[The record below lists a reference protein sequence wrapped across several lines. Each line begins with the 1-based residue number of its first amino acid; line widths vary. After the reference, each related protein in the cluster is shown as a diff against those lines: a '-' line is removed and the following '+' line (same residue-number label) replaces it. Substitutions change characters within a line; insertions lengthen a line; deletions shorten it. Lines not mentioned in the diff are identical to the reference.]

1 MSKPRILVVDD
12 DAWILRMVTT
22 VLEKRGY
29 MVETACDGEEA
40 YEKAVESPPNLL
52 ITDVMMPNMDGW
64 SLVKALRGRPDF
76 AFVPVIFLT
85 ALGSDDD
92 RIRGFRLGADDY
104 LPKPFRFEELDL
116 RVAKTMQRMH
126 ILEAAAREQINASE
140 SDGAKSSNDDSNSP
154 DGKTKADLTGNLSQV
169 GISSLLVLM
178 EMERKTGVLT
188 VKQAG
193 EGAVTAKLFL
203 RKGSPVAA
211 EILGSEEPRNE
222 LAVYFMLE
230 WADGTFS
237 FQASE
242 VVRDAE
248 IDVST
253 TALLMEGAR
262 RIDEA
267 SL

>member
-29 MVETACDGEEA
+29 VVETACDGEEA
-40 YEKAVESPPNLL
+40 YEKAMAETPNLL

-64 SLVKALRGRPDF
+64 SLVKALRGHPDF

-85 ALGSDDD
+85 ALSSDDD

-116 RVAKTMQRMH
+116 RVAKTMQRMEV
-126 ILEAAAREQINASE
+126 LEATARKKINASE
-140 SDGAKSSNDDSNSP
+140 KVGPSP
-154 DGKTKADLTGNLSQV
+154 KARAESQADLTGNLSHV

-178 EMERKTGVLT
+178 DMERKTGVLT
-188 VKQAG
+188 VCRAG
-193 EGAVTAKLFL
+193 GDAITARLYL
-203 RKGSPVAA
+203 RQGSPIAA
-211 EILGSEEPRNE
+211 EIVGMDDPTDE
-222 LAVYFMLE
+222 LAVYFVLE
-230 WADGTFS
+230 WSKGTFT
-237 FQASE
+237 FHAT
-242 VVRDAE
+242 
-248 IDVST
+248 DVLQEAKINAST

-267 SL
+267 GL

>member
-1 MSKPRILVVDD
+1 MSKIRILVVDD

-29 MVETACDGEEA
+29 VVETACDGEEA
-40 YEKAVESPPNLL
+40 YEKALSGEPPNLL

-64 SLVKALRGRPDF
+64 SLVKALRGKPDF
-76 AFVPVIFLT
+76 AFMPVIFLT

-116 RVAKTMQRMH
+116 RVAKTMERV
-126 ILEAAAREQINASE
+126 EAVEATARAAIAPKPEAE
-140 SDGAKSSNDDSNSP
+140 G
-154 DGKTKADLTGNLSQV
+154 KADLTGNLSEV

-178 EMERKTGVLT
+178 DMERKNGVLT
-188 VKQAG
+188 VTQTSDDP
-193 EGAVTAKLFL
+193 VTAKLYL
-203 RKGSPVAA
+203 HKGTPVAA
-211 EILGSEEPRNE
+211 KIVDMAEPANE
-222 LAVYFMLE
+222 LAIYFILQ
-230 WADGTFS
+230 WTSGTFTFS
-237 FQASE
+237 AGE
-242 VVRDAE
+242 VEVERE
-248 IDVST
+248 IEMST

-267 SL
+267 I